1 MNDDYLW
8 DGSGKPDPEIQR
20 LESVLGRFRHNR
32 PAPQFP
38 ERTGM
43 REWLGLW
50 FSLPR
55 LAAVSAVALV
65 VFAAWQA
72 EHSALLTTSSGWE
85 VARLAGEPKIGTR
98 ELGSVGKTG
107 RLAVGQLLETDTV
120 SRAQIKVGNI
130 GQVEVEPNSRLRL
143 VAARRTENRLA
154 LERGA
159 IHAFIFA
166 PPRLFFV
173 DTPSSVAVD
182 LGCAYSLQVDD
193 KGAGLLRVT
202 FGWVELQT
210 RDRES
215 LIPAGAAA
223 LTRPGVGPGTPYFED
238 ASAAFKSALEKLD
251 FEPADPQARVATL
264 DVLLAEARP
273 RDAFTLLNLLWR
285 VRKDERARVYDRL
298 AQLVPPPPGVDRAQA
313 LRGDGRVIGLW
324 WDRMGVG
331 HPKKK

>member
-8 DGSGKPDPEIQR
+8 DGSGEPDPEMQR

-38 ERTGM
+38 EHGGVGD
-43 REWLGLW
+43 WLRARVAL
-50 FSLPR
+50 LR
-55 LAAVSAVALV
+55 LAAVAALALV
-65 VFAAWQA
+65 VIAVWRA
-72 EHSALLTTSSGWE
+72 ERSAVQITGSGWE
-85 VARLAGEPKIGTR
+85 VTRLAGEPKIGTHPL
-98 ELGSVGKTG
+98 EVTGKAS
-107 RLAVGQLLETDTV
+107 RLALGQLLETDTL
-120 SRAQIKVGNI
+120 SRAQIKVSDI

-143 VAARRTENRLA
+143 VAARKTENRLA

-159 IHAFIFA
+159 INAFIFA

-182 LGCAYSLQVDD
+182 LGCIYSLQVDD
-193 KGAGLLRVT
+193 KGAGVLRVT

-223 LTRPGVGPGTPYFED
+223 LTRPGIGPGTPYFED
-238 ASAAFKSALEKLD
+238 ASASFKSALETLD
-251 FEPADPQARVATL
+251 FEEARPQARAAAL
-264 DVLLAEARP
+264 DALLAQARP
-273 RDAFTLLNLLWR
+273 RDAFTLLNLLGR
-285 VRKDERARVYDRL
+285 VRANERGAVYDRL
-298 AQLVPPPPGVDRAQA
+298 VQLVPPPPGVDRQQT
-313 LRGDGRVIGLW
+313 LRGDGRVISLW

>member
-8 DGSGKPDPEIQR
+8 DGSGEAEPEIQR
-20 LESVLGRFRHNR
+20 LESMLGRFRHNR

-38 ERTGM
+38 ERV
-43 REWLGLW
+43 RLRDWLRPW
-50 FSLPR
+50 FLLPR
-55 LAAVSAVALV
+55 LAAVAAVALV
-65 VFAAWQA
+65 VFVAWRAQR
-72 EHSALLTTSSGWE
+72 SVVRTTSSGWE
-85 VARLAGEPKIGTR
+85 VAGLAGKPKIGTR
-98 ELGSVGKTG
+98 ELALTAKAG
-107 RLAVGQLLETDTV
+107 RLAVGQLLETDTI
-120 SRAQIKVGNI
+120 SRAQIRVGNI
-130 GQVEVEPNSRLRL
+130 GEVEVEPNSRLRL

-182 LGCAYSLQVDD
+182 LGCVYSLQVDE
-193 KGAGLLRVT
+193 KGDGLLRVA

-223 LTRPGVGPGTPYFED
+223 LTRPGIGPGTPYFED

-251 FEPADPQARVATL
+251 FEQVDPQARTAAL
-264 DVLLAEARP
+264 DALLTEARP
-273 RDAFTLLNLLWR
+273 HDAFTLLNLLGR
-285 VRKDERARVYDRL
+285 VREDERWRVYDRL
-298 AQLVPPPPGVDRAQA
+298 AQLVPPPPGVGRQQA
-313 LRGDGRVIGLW
+313 LRGDDRAIGLW
-324 WDRMGVG
+324 WDLMGVG

>member
-1 MNDDYLW
+1 MNDEYLW
-8 DGSGKPDPEIQR
+8 DGSGEPDPEIRR

-38 ERTGM
+38 ERFGLGD
-43 REWLGLW
+43 WLRST

-55 LAAVSAVALV
+55 LAAVAALALV
-65 VFAAWQA
+65 VFAAWRA
-72 EHSALLTTSSGWE
+72 ERSAILTAGSGWE
-85 VARLAGEPKIGTR
+85 VTRLAGEPKIETHPLK
-98 ELGSVGKTG
+98 ETGKAG
-107 RLAVGQLLETDTV
+107 RLAQGQLLETDTV
-120 SRAQIKVGNI
+120 SRAQIKVSDI

-143 VAARRTENRLA
+143 VAARKTEKRLA

-193 KGAGLLRVT
+193 KGAGVLRVT

-223 LTRPGVGPGTPYFED
+223 LTRPGIGPGTPYFED
-238 ASAAFKSALEKLD
+238 ASATFKSALEKLD
-251 FEPADPQARVATL
+251 FEVVHPQARAAAL

-273 RDAFTLLNLLWR
+273 RDAFTLLNLLGR
-285 VRKDERARVYDRL
+285 VPENERGAVYDRL
-298 AQLVPPPPGVDRAQA
+298 AQLVPPPPGVERQQA
-313 LRGDGRVIGLW
+313 VRGDGRVIGLW